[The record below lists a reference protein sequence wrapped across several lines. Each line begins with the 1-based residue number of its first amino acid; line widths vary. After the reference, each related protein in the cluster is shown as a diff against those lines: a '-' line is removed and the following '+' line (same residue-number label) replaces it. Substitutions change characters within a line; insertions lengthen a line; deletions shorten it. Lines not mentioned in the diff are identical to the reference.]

1 MSNAWQRRQDSQRRQ
16 ESTNL
21 PSQSLRRHAIQR
33 QRLPTIPSS
42 RSLLGRTLLPMLAAE
57 SLRRQANQRHRLSSI
72 HASRSLL
79 GRPLLPDNCGEVSSS
94 PPIVSCEACG
104 RVRASLGCCLDSW
117 ALALVLKPKLIQ
129 TMIIAQ
135 MATTMTMIYS
145 CQLGIDFPHTTRR
158 T

>member
-16 ESTNL
+16 KSTNL

-42 RSLLGRTLLPMLAAE
+42 RSLLRRTLLPMIAAE

-72 HASRSLL
+72 HASRSSL

-129 TMIIAQ
+129 TMIIAK
-135 MATTMTMIYS
+135 MKTTIAMVY
-145 CQLGIDFPHTTRR
+145 CGHVGIDVRDTTRK